1 MCLQKQHNNLISADG
16 SELNFFSHKNA
27 FISACI
33 LETRWW
39 LTCKRCVCLQY
50 IHWLRF
56 SSYIKFR
63 LNLWTCLYLYLKV
76 TLSHPPISSSAL
88 LFFLIFI
95 NVLHIHMCVHILHI
109 FVCVFVLLCVH
120 LLILVLS
127 NISCT
132 ISNFESSLGL
142 IRITNKA

>member
-16 SELNFFSHKNA
+16 SELNFFSHKNV

-39 LTCKRCVCLQY
+39 LTCKRRVCLQY

-63 LNLWTCLYLYLKV
+63 LNLWICLYLYLKV

-88 LFFLIFI
+88 LFLLIFMFYTYI
-95 NVLHIHMCVHILHI
+95 CVYIYCIYLYVYLS
-109 FVCVFVLLCVH
+109 FCVFFYSYLCSQTYH
-120 LLILVLS
+120 ALFQILRVV
-127 NISCT
+127 
-132 ISNFESSLGL
+132 
-142 IRITNKA
+142 